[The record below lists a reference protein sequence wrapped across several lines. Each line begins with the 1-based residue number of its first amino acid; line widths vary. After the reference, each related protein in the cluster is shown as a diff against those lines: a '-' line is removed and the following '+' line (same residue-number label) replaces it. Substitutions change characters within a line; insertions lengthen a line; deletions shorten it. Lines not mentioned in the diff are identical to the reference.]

1 MATNIFLVR
10 HGQSEA
16 NKRNAFIGHTDLDLT
31 EKGHKQA
38 EKAAEYLMS
47 VHCDAIYSSDL
58 KRAYNTAEHTSLKK
72 GIPVILSEQL
82 REING
87 GEWENMDFAA
97 LRKDY
102 RDTFALWCDN
112 VGLSAC
118 PGGESVLE
126 MMDRVE
132 AEIERIAKKH
142 DGQDVFIFIHSTPIR
157 TLKGRWD
164 GLDIKDLDIVPWPS
178 NASITQVRYDNGRFE
193 VIDYARKDFMEEV
206 PNLLSDEL

>member
-16 NKRNAFIGHTDLDLT
+16 NKDDAFIGHTDLDLT
-31 EKGHKQA
+31 EKGHMQA
-38 EKAAEYLMS
+38 EKAAEYMMGI
-47 VHCDAIYSSDL
+47 HCDAIYSSDL
-58 KRAYNTAEHTSLKK
+58 KRAYNTAEHFSRKK
-72 GIPVILSEQL
+72 GIPVIKSEKL

-87 GEWENMDFAA
+87 GEWENMPFSV
-97 LRKDY
+97 LRKEY

-118 PGGESVLE
+118 PGGESVVE

-132 AEIERIAKKH
+132 GEIRRIAEKH
-142 DGQDVFIFIHSTPIR
+142 DGEDVFIFTHSTPIR

-164 GLDIKDLDIVPWPS
+164 GLDIRDLDIVPWPA
-178 NASITQVRYDNGRFE
+178 NASITQVRYENGRFE
-193 VIDYARKDFMEEV
+193 NISYAQRDFLEDLVTFLPEGV
-206 PNLLSDEL
+206 

>member
-1 MATNIFLVR
+1 MATNIFLIR
-10 HGQSEA
+10 HGQSDA

-31 EKGHKQA
+31 EKGHAQA
-38 EKAAEYLMS
+38 EKAAEFLMS

-58 KRAYNTAEHTSLKK
+58 MRAYNTAEHTSRKK

-87 GEWENMDFAA
+87 GEWENMDFAT
-97 LRKDY
+97 LRLEY

-132 AEIERIAKKH
+132 REIERIAKKH
-142 DGQDVFIFIHSTPIR
+142 DGQDVFIFNHSTPIR
-157 TLKGRWD
+157 TLTGRWR
-164 GLDIKDLDIVPWPS
+164 GLDIKDLDITPWPA
-178 NASITQVRYDNGRFE
+178 NASVTQVRYDNGKFE
-193 VIDYARKDFMEEV
+193 VIDYARKDFMEELV
-206 PNLLSDEL
+206 TFFSDEL